1 MKFKASCSL
10 LILLN
15 SNFSDKYIVRSYS
28 ANFTTNSGYGYH
40 VVNNNIIIDGYK
52 IISTMVNQKDTSIA
66 GGTYFIANVFSSE
79 QLFLNYYSSG
89 SHNVQIEVL
98 VLYIKE

>member
-1 MKFKASCSL
+1 MA
-10 LILLN
+10 INELN
-15 SNFSDKYIVRSYS
+15 RNFSDKYIVRSYS
-28 ANFTTNSGYGYH
+28 ANFITNSGYSHY
-40 VVNNNIIIDGYK
+40 VVNNNITINGYK

-66 GGTYFIANVFSSE
+66 GGTYFIANVFSSQ

>member
-1 MKFKASCSL
+1 M
-10 LILLN
+10 
-15 SNFSDKYIVRSYS
+15 
-28 ANFTTNSGYGYH
+28 
-40 VVNNNIIIDGYK
+40 VNNNIIIDGYK
-52 IISTMVNQKDTSIA
+52 IISTMINQKDTSIA
-66 GGTYFIANVFSSE
+66 GATYFIANVFNSE